1 MAKPAEISL
10 GSVASRPWS
19 LSTQMAVV
27 VSASLFV
34 AVCARV
40 SVPIPFTPVPLT
52 LSNFAVLLV
61 GLALGSRRGFAAL
74 VLYLAGGAAG
84 LRVFSPAGPGGIGQ
98 LFGVTGGFLLAY
110 PFMAFVAGWL
120 FERADRT
127 FARAAFAGVVAEI
140 VLFASGLIWLAV
152 MTHSIAKAF
161 MFGLYWF
168 FFAEIIKVLFA
179 AALGTRLRR
188 GFEPSNSPAV

>member
-1 MAKPAEISL
+1 MAKTAEISL
-10 GSVASRPWS
+10 ESVGSRPWS
-19 LSTQMAVV
+19 LSTQVAVV

-40 SVPIPFTPVPLT
+40 SVPLPFTPVPLT

-74 VLYLAGGAAG
+74 ARYLAEGAAG
-84 LRVFSPAGPGGIGQ
+84 LPVFSPAGPGGVLQ
-98 LFGVTGGFLLAY
+98 LLGPTGGFLLAY
-110 PFMAFVAGWL
+110 PLVAFVAGWL

-127 FARAAFAGVVAEI
+127 FARAAFAGIVAEI
-140 VLFASGLIWLAV
+140 VLFASGLTWLAV
-152 MTHSIAKAF
+152 LTHSVAKAF

-179 AALGTRLRR
+179 AALGTRLGR
-188 GFEPSNSPAV
+188 GFRAQ